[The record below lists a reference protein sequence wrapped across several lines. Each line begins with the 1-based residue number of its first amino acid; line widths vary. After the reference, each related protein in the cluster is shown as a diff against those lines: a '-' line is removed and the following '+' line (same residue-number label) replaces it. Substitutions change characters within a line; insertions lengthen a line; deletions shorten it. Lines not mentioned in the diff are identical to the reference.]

1 MPSDFDV
8 TNTLKMQAENG
19 QNTDVRGPREMTSGV
34 GVTTDTSNLRCP
46 INVSAAY
53 SYLSALTREQGELSQ
68 ELSRAQ
74 SVLQRYVATLAS
86 DPERAINA
94 SPAPQDK
101 PLLNL
106 VGMIVSKDAELQEQ
120 IAVDLTNRMR
130 VVRTAEAVDELK
142 SYCDTLPRVF
152 QESNEPGRALMRYV
166 CELAVNLT
174 TSDNISPATS
184 RLLAKQ
190 NIYAPDGVLTPRGA
204 KALSTL
210 LSATVDFIRANQPD
224 VIASLGR
231 NAGRII
237 APSVTEAE
245 IGEYIRTALQ
255 DLPLDDDTYLNI
267 FKNGQEFIEDETAE
281 RIATRVSNLIN
292 KAAGIAREA
301 HLIGAQ
307 SDSEPQNIRN
317 LTGREQQISQE
328 IAQVQTQNSAYEE
341 ECNRQV
347 EKLYRSLEE
356 PSTKAS
362 PLEYDAN
369 GNVKTPSST
378 SKASLDGPIPDE
390 RVVNMVATKVLT
402 DAIEGKAASV
412 VMPANHNQ
420 NNQANAQSLEGKV
433 RDNATPKAATDIDL
447 ISEFENFSLPE
458 TGGKTGAP
466 LTSEEAARI
475 NSILSDAVAR
485 AEQSNLFG
493 ATGNGA
499 SNPVIDAAVAQAIW
513 GQEPNELSSNQAP
526 NEVNPAQAPAS
537 NSLDATSVASKVA
550 QSVTQQAAEALE
562 TPLEKSNTKAS
573 FGADNLETKNQALAK
588 EMADI
593 ELEGARLKNEMPFT
607 GSELKPKALDET
619 LENANANPKT
629 AENKVDAA
637 KADTKADTKAADAS
651 NTCVVE
657 QANPS
662 LEQPGTLKP
671 EAESPENNEPLPIE
685 PEVINQAGV
694 NVGAQAST
702 DSNTQATLGN
712 TGSNLSGVNTQA
724 LRKAADALQAG
735 LHDEPQTNDS
745 LKVSLPVS
753 SMDASAEE
761 TVSNEVVKPTE
772 SKAPQTSSNINQ
784 LLDDELLKAVV
795 GKTVSGIE
803 ASLPLDEA
811 SALTSN
817 VAPNN
822 QETTE
827 LANSSLASKGAEE
840 TQANA
845 TNITPDS
852 VTAKAQNSLL
862 AGLNEGD
869 GEGVKSQGASSIV
882 MPTTSLNEA
891 EAKDSSLES
900 KISSEPTLKVKEE
913 PKITPSWLAGIKKRA
928 AQNLV
933 AGAMASYDSTP
944 KNLEA
949 VAPKEALNPKAS
961 PNDAVSPNANA
972 TFANNQALN
981 GKTEL
986 PHLELD
992 PLMADD
998 LSAPGVVK
1006 IEADGPEA
1014 TLTSQD
1020 ATNPQMMTEVE
1031 NGKVNA
1037 VINKRY
1043 GTSPNQ
1049 LLGAE
1054 VTAALNEAAVD
1065 DSEAINAHGNKQ
1077 SQGLSETEAGGVLA
1091 STPSKTLFGR
1101 LAGLFKKHQHED
1113 VALAPDRA
1121 NAKELES
1128 VASASNAQTEK
1139 VLLDPA
1145 KAVGL
1150 SMDDMVAQLKTLIQ
1164 DPNVAPEVRKMATSI
1179 HQAMTN
1185 PLGDLQAVSAWLG
1198 LVTAPLNASGPRA
1211 AAMQQW
1217 ALMLLSLRFRQ
1228 LGKNIDKFTK
1238 SEAFNKMLS
1247 GVKISGQEKWPQ
1259 SMLDE
1264 TMGQI
1269 ERLQT
1274 LSASGGELGLP
1285 SYIPLPP
1292 SSPQGREGGLNV
1304 EKGQTEDGLPEW
1316 KLSFFFELPKLGPL
1330 QVKTA
1335 VSGADIKLSF
1345 VAEKTQALAK
1355 IAQTAPV
1362 LRARLDECGFK
1373 VTKLTPRLGKVYPP
1387 GESKQEVRPAN
1398 VKGQAKHDGL
1408 NLNV

>member
-19 QNTDVRGPREMTSGV
+19 QNADVRGPREMTSRV
-34 GVTTDTSNLRCP
+34 GVTTDASSLRCP

-120 IAVDLTNRMR
+120 IAVDLTNRTR

-204 KALSTL
+204 KTLSSL

-224 VIASLGR
+224 VIACLGR

-255 DLPLDDDTYLNI
+255 DMPLDDDTYLNI
-267 FKNGQEFIEDETAE
+267 FKNGPEFIEDETAE

-301 HLIGAQ
+301 HLIGEQ

-328 IAQVQTQNSAYEE
+328 LAQAQTHNSAYEE

-347 EKLYRSLEE
+347 ERLYRSLEE

-378 SKASLDGPIPDE
+378 SKASLDGAIPNE

-402 DAIEGKAASV
+402 DAIEGKATCD
-412 VMPANHNQ
+412 VMPAGPTQ
-420 NNQANAQSLEGKV
+420 NNQANAQSLEGKEI
-433 RDNATPKAATDIDL
+433 DNATPKAASDIDL

-458 TGGKTGAP
+458 TGGTTGAP
-466 LTSEEAARI
+466 LTKGEAARI
-475 NSILSDAVAR
+475 NSILSEAVAR

-499 SNPVIDAAVAQAIW
+499 TNPVIDAAVAQAIR
-513 GQEPNELSSNQAP
+513 GDEPNELSSNQAP
-526 NEVNPAQAPAS
+526 NEVKTAQAPVS

-562 TPLEKSNTKAS
+562 TPLEKSNSMANL
-573 FGADNLETKNQALAK
+573 GARTLETKNQALAE

-607 GSELKPKALDET
+607 GSELKPKPLDET
-619 LENANANPKT
+619 LENANANQET
-629 AENKVDAA
+629 ALNKVDAKVDSKVA
-637 KADTKADTKAADAS
+637 EAS
-651 NTCVVE
+651 NISAAE

-662 LEQPGTLKP
+662 LEPLVTEKP
-671 EAESPENNEPLPIE
+671 EAVPLENNEPSPIA
-685 PEVINQAGV
+685 PEVLNQAGV
-694 NVGAQAST
+694 NVGGQALT

-712 TGSNLSGVNTQA
+712 PGSNLSGVNPQA
-724 LRKAADALQAG
+724 LKKAADALQAG
-735 LHDEPQTNDS
+735 LHEEPETNDS

-753 SMDASAEE
+753 SIDASAEE
-761 TVSNEVVKPTE
+761 AVSNEMAEPTE

-817 VAPNN
+817 LAPNN

-827 LANSSLASKGAEE
+827 LANSSLVSKWQEE
-840 TQANA
+840 TQGNA
-845 TNITPDS
+845 TNITSDS

-869 GEGVKSQGASSIV
+869 GEGVRSQGASSIV

-900 KISSEPTLKVKEE
+900 KTSSEPTLEVKEE

-928 AQNLV
+928 AQNLA
-933 AGAMASYDSTP
+933 AGAMASGDSTP

-949 VAPKEALNPKAS
+949 VAPKEALNTKAS
-961 PNDAVSPNANA
+961 PNDAVSPNAKA
-972 TFANNQALN
+972 SLANNQALN

-986 PHLELD
+986 PHLEVD

-1006 IEADGPEA
+1006 IEPDGPEA
-1014 TLTSQD
+1014 TLTSKD
-1020 ATNPQMMTEVE
+1020 ATNPQMMTKGE
-1031 NGKVNA
+1031 NDKVSA

-1054 VTAALNEAAVD
+1054 VTATLNEAAID
-1065 DSEAINAHGNKQ
+1065 DSEAINVQGTKQ
-1077 SQGLSETEAGGVLA
+1077 SQGLGETKEGGILE
-1091 STPSKTLFGR
+1091 STPNKTLFGR

-1113 VALAPDRA
+1113 VALARDRA

-1128 VASASNAQTEK
+1128 VALASNVQAEK
-1139 VLLDPA
+1139 VLLDPT

-1228 LGKNIDKFTK
+1228 LGKNVDKFTK

-1247 GVKISGQEKWPQ
+1247 GVKVSGQEKWPQ

-1292 SSPQGREGGLNV
+1292 SYPQGREGGLNV
-1304 EKGQTEDGLPEW
+1304 EKGQTEEGLPEW

-1387 GESKQEVRPAN
+1387 GESNQEVMPAN
-1398 VKGQAKHDGL
+1398 VKWQAKHDGL